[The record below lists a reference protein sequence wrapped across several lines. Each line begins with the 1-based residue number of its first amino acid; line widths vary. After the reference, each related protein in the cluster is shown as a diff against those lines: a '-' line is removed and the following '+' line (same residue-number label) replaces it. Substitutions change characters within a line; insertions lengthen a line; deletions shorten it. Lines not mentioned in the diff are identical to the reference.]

1 MNERKKGSNQ
11 FRNHGGRFSGADQKD
26 ITVIFSVGVIHWHY
40 RKFYVKSLSANLY
53 YVLHD
58 SLHF

>member
-26 ITVIFSVGVIHWHY
+26 ITVIFSVGVILWHY
-40 RKFYVKSLSANLY
+40 
-53 YVLHD
+53 
-58 SLHF
+58 